1 MTMLILRD
9 VFDPLPTCSLPG
21 RALRNNVPR
30 GGVDPKPARRACPP
44 DNPEIRAEMKTVATK
59 RRRLGYQQIGV
70 LPERKRMIMNHEK
83 LYRLYTKEKLGV
95 INLQPWPTENWSL
108 DHTKHDGK
116 WRRKRDWIRTFRG
129 HFRRCDPVGS

>member
-1 MTMLILRD
+1 
-9 VFDPLPTCSLPG
+9 
-21 RALRNNVPR
+21 
-30 GGVDPKPARRACPP
+30 
-44 DNPEIRAEMKTVATK
+44 MKTVATK